1 MHARFTLRASCNCS
15 FAWSKTRQAC
25 YIVMCVQVPDEFYW
39 TYYER
44 LTATQCAEYNGTK
57 GFKGTGDE

>member
-1 MHARFTLRASCNCS
+1 M
-15 FAWSKTRQAC
+15 
-25 YIVMCVQVPDEFYW
+25 YVQVPDEFYW